1 MAYKYSYEKFDKEK
15 MARSFGVNLPVSL
28 KKSVE
33 ALKAIQGKR
42 VESAIIFLE
51 AVTEQKAVVPYN
63 KYRSE
68 MPHKRGA
75 GIAAGGFPVNVAK
88 AVIVLLKNA
97 QKNAAEQEISGTLY
111 VQSASGRKGSRKYH
125 MGRNMGRLMKSTTI
139 EVIVVGRETS
149 GKKHKNAVSTEKKA
163 VTKK

>member
-1 MAYKYSYEKFDKEK
+1 MTYKYSYEKFDKEK
-15 MARSFGVNLPVSL
+15 MARANAVNLPVSL

-33 ALKAIQGKR
+33 TLKTIKGKR
-42 VESAIIFLE
+42 VESAITFLE
-51 AVTEQKAVVPYN
+51 SVTEQKSVVPYN
-63 KYRSE
+63 KYRTE

-88 AVIVLLKNA
+88 AILVLLRNA

-111 VQSASGRKGSRKYH
+111 VQSASCRKGSRRYH

-139 EVIVVGRETS
+139 EVIVAGREV
-149 GKKHKNAVSTEKKA
+149 KK